1 MKVELHPYNQNWKNL
16 YKIEKELISSAVQNS
31 DIHIEHIGSTSIE
44 GLTAK
49 PIIDILIGI
58 PKFSKVND
66 LIAPIETCNYSYISI
81 YEDTMPYRRFFTKSS
96 ENKRTHQIHM
106 VELNS
111 PFWLRHL
118 AFRNYLREHQEERE
132 SYNLLKAELSEKDW
146 DDINDYAQAKTEFI
160 RAVEYKAGIRE
171 W

>member
-1 MKVELHPYNQNWKNL
+1 MKVELQLYNQNWRNL
-16 YKIEKELISSAVQNS
+16 FKIEKELISSAIQNP

-44 GLTAK
+44 GLSAK
-49 PIIDILIGI
+49 PIIDILIGV
-58 PKFSKVND
+58 PDFSKVND
-66 LIAPIETCNYSYISI
+66 LISPIETCNYSYISI
-81 YEDTMPYRRFFTKSS
+81 YEDAMPYRRYFTKSS
-96 ENKRTHQIHM
+96 EDKRTHQIHM

-111 PFWLRHL
+111 PFWIRHL
-118 AFRNYLREHQEERE
+118 AFRNYLRDHQEEKE
-132 SYNLLKAELSEKDW
+132 AYNLLKSELSEKDW

>member
-16 YKIEKELISSAVQNS
+16 FNIEKELISSAIQNS
-31 DIHIEHIGSTSIE
+31 NIHIEHIGSTSIE
-44 GLTAK
+44 GLSAK
-49 PIIDILIGI
+49 PIIDILIGV
-58 PKFSKVND
+58 PDFSKVND

-81 YEDTMPYRRFFTKSS
+81 YEDTMPYRRYFTKSS
-96 ENKRTHQIHM
+96 EDKRTHQIHM

-111 PFWLRHL
+111 SFWIRHL
-118 AFRNYLREHQEERE
+118 AFRNYLRENQEEKE
-132 SYNLLKAELSEKDW
+132 SYNLLKSELSEKDW